1 MARYEEGPMDIDI
14 RQGIEYARHDD
25 AALLGDLYA
34 PRAAGKYPAIVAV
47 HGGGWQLGT
56 RESYRYWGPYLA
68 SRGHVLFAPGY
79 RLSKPGEPSFPGAV
93 HDIRAAVQ
101 FVKGRGEA
109 INVDPA
115 RVALMGDSA
124 GGHLAALV
132 GLGGDHPSFAGAC
145 RDDHYA
151 ALSTK
156 VKVVVGVYGVYD
168 LVQQWNH
175 DLAPRLRDSICEKF
189 LGAAPL
195 ENRRVYFDASPMS
208 YATSDNNAT
217 AFLLSWGTE
226 DDIVDRTTQSEAFLV
241 ALKQARFFART
252 VVMQGAGHF
261 WMSDPIEE
269 AGSITGY
276 LAPRLL
282 RFLAEKL

>member
-14 RQGIEYARHDD
+14 RQGIEYARHDG